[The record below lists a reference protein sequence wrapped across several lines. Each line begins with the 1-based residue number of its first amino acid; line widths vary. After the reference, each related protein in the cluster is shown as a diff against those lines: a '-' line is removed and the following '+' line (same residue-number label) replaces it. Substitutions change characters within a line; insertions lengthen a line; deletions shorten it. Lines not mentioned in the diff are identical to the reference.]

1 MISRFLTLG
10 CLTWAVACPL
20 EAATPPGPAAQAEPF
35 FPPRTPAGHP
45 RIDGVWATEFFTM
58 LERPPFVADLVV
70 SPEEAREVVAKLAA
84 AMPHNID
91 PDFEAHG
98 VSELVSVRGELRT
111 SIIVDPEDGQL
122 PYSEAGLEQA
132 QAVKARFDGAFDDP
146 EQRPRPERCLENF
159 GFAPIRAIPL
169 FLPRRIFQTADHV
182 VVWSEDASG
191 LRTIHLHGEPPP
203 DEIRSI
209 EGYSLG
215 RWEGDTLVVETTH
228 LRRDLDARDGGIGRP
243 LLIGPDT
250 RIEERLT
257 RVSDTELVYRYTVH
271 DPVLYTQPWTGE
283 LSMTRHD
290 GPLYE
295 YACHEGNYS
304 LPNALRGG
312 QAEADR
318 EAEAEPT
325 GE

>member
-1 MISRFLTLG
+1 
-10 CLTWAVACPL
+10 
-20 EAATPPGPAAQAEPF
+20 
-35 FPPRTPAGHP
+35 
-45 RIDGVWATEFFTM
+45 VWATEFFTM
-58 LERPPFVADLVV
+58 LERPPFVEDLAV
-70 SPEEAREVVAKLAA
+70 SPEEAREIVATMAA
-84 AMPHNID
+84 ALPHNID

-111 SIIVDPEDGQL
+111 SIIVDPEDGRL

-132 QAVKARFDGAFDDP
+132 KAVTARFDGAFDDP
-146 EQRPRPERCLENF
+146 EARPRPERCLENF
-159 GFAPIRAIPL
+159 GFAPIRALPL

-209 EGYSLG
+209 EGYSRG
-215 RWEGDTLVVETTH
+215 RWDGDTLVVETTH
-228 LRRDLDARDGGIGRP
+228 LRRDLEARDGGIGRP

-250 RIEERLT
+250 RIEERFT
-257 RVSDTELVYRYTVH
+257 RVSDTELVYRYTVD
-271 DPVLYTQPWTGE
+271 DPLLYTQPWTGE
-283 LSMTRHD
+283 LSMKRHD
-290 GPLYE
+290 GPVYE

-304 LPNALRGG
+304 MPNVLRGG

-318 EAEAEPT
+318 EAETKPT